1 MPKRVAKQTTQQQT
15 TTMDG
20 LVTFEDISVD
30 IGHEE
35 LLMGS
40 DHGST
45 TSHMA
50 TLLFDFDP
58 TQV

>member
-1 MPKRVAKQTTQQQT
+1 
-15 TTMDG
+15 MDG